1 MIKSKLIFFP
11 RAYCQAMNADLLIP
25 KLLFPLLCSV
35 TSVVS
40 DPATPWP
47 EAHQAPLT
55 MGILQ
60 ERYCSGLPFPTPG
73 LPSIT
78 LACYQNLKKKLRSE
92 PHHYSPILFFN
103 YFQKWYSKLFYFKW
117 HISLHRYFLG
127 RNSMYFRRRQWHPTP
142 VFLPGESQGRGSL
155 VGCRL
160 WGHIE
165 LDTTEVT

>member
-1 MIKSKLIFFP
+1 
-11 RAYCQAMNADLLIP
+11 MNAGLLIP

-73 LPSIT
+73 LPTIT
-78 LACYQNLKKKLRSE
+78 LARYQNFKKKLKSE
-92 PHHYSPILFFN
+92 LHHLQPNIIFQLFSEMKF
-103 YFQKWYSKLFYFKW
+103 
-117 HISLHRYFLG
+117 
-127 RNSMYFRRRQWHPTP
+127 
-142 VFLPGESQGRGSL
+142 
-155 VGCRL
+155 
-160 WGHIE
+160 
-165 LDTTEVT
+165 

>member
-11 RAYCQAMNADLLIP
+11 RAYCQAMNAGLLIP
-25 KLLFPLLCSV
+25 KLLFPLFCSV

-73 LPSIT
+73 LPTIT
-78 LACYQNLKKKLRSE
+78 LARYQNLKKKIKIRTTPFTAQYYCSIIFRNEILRCF
-92 PHHYSPILFFN
+92 ILNDTSLFIDTFWREIACTFESKRSFFN
-103 YFQKWYSKLFYFKW
+103 
-117 HISLHRYFLG
+117 
-127 RNSMYFRRRQWHPTP
+127 
-142 VFLPGESQGRGSL
+142 PGSA
-155 VGCRL
+155 
-160 WGHIE
+160 
-165 LDTTEVT
+165 TF